1 MCLRSIP
8 EASLVFTRARGQHL
22 PGRVP
27 AQTRSN
33 SNTQR
38 SSGYPLRKPQRTS
51 RATQRGAASPS
62 TAAQHTCPLWPP
74 APARTLGTSVPPPPT
89 DRHLAGTPGRLPE
102 NLRHRASLQGAD
114 GRVASRSRNP
124 PAPTVGAGLRPAQT
138 GAREGVP
145 GAQHPTAG
153 GEPAVR
159 AAQAADDT
167 KSTYAI

>member
-1 MCLRSIP
+1 MFFK
-8 EASLVFTRARGQHL
+8 FTRARGQHL

-27 AQTRSN
+27 AQTRTN
-33 SNTQR
+33 SHTQTELGI
-38 SSGYPLRKPQRTS
+38 SFAK
-51 RATQRGAASPS
+51 ATKDIPS
-62 TAAQHTCPLWPP
+62 H
-74 APARTLGTSVPPPPT
+74 PARSRLAEHGRAAHVPTLAAGPSAKAGDFSSPTPHRPPPCWDTWSPT
-89 DRHLAGTPGRLPE
+89 PE
-102 NLRHRASLQGAD
+102 NLRHWASLQGAD
-114 GRVASRSRNP
+114 GRVSSRSRNP